1 LLLHFKYEANKIF
14 LDFLVLFFFL
24 AACNSVQNEAQ
35 NQAELIQQTMEE
47 NTPGAI
53 ATSENAYFMKAKI
66 DGKEWVASRMVPDND
81 AKSSS
86 KMVGKKKEKTI

>member
-1 LLLHFKYEANKIF
+1 
-14 LDFLVLFFFL
+14 
-24 AACNSVQNEAQ
+24 
-35 NQAELIQQTMEE
+35 MEE

-53 ATSENAYFMKAKI
+53 ATSENGYFMKAKI